1 MNRLIL
7 ILVVALAGLAAASPP
22 LRNSTAG
29 LVLKPSPPDDGA
41 YYYDNDYDD
50 DDNMTL
56 VKETLVNIQVSPPEE
71 ELDLAGVYMHQAS
84 KGIQTMLKD
93 STHILDPFVD
103 FFKALFAHMPQP
115 QRPTPSKDRRKLY
128 II

>member
-7 ILVVALAGLAAASPP
+7 ILVVALAGLATASPP
-22 LRNSTAG
+22 LRNSTS

-41 YYYDNDYDD
+41 YYYDEDD
-50 DDNMTL
+50 DNNNMTL

>member
-7 ILVVALAGLAAASPP
+7 ILVVALAGLATASPP
-22 LRNSTAG
+22 LRNSSS

-41 YYYDNDYDD
+41 YYYDEDD
-50 DDNMTL
+50 DNNNMTL

>member
-7 ILVVALAGLAAASPP
+7 ILVVALAGLATASPP
-22 LRNSTAG
+22 LRNSTS
-29 LVLKPSPPDDGA
+29 LVLKPSPADPDDGA
-41 YYYDNDYDD
+41 YYDD
-50 DDNMTL
+50 DDNNMTL
-56 VKETLVNIQVSPPEE
+56 VKEALVNIQVSPPEE